1 MPHVVETVSAGE
13 LKFEIYDDGDCVL
26 INSPGG
32 FVQLSRSL
40 IARLAGNG
48 VPSGQASA
56 RKSEGATLTVTGPAN
71 VRKVET
77 GPGWQ
82 CTFQD
87 GGQTICHVYETR
99 TQARAGS
106 LKNRI
111 GVAGRIA

>member
-1 MPHVVETVSAGE
+1 MPHVVDTVSEGE

-40 IARLAGNG
+40 IARLAGKG
-48 VPSGQASA
+48 VPSRHTAQKAEGSA
-56 RKSEGATLTVTGPAN
+56 PTTSGPVNIRKL
-71 VRKVET
+71 ET

-87 GGQTICHVYETR
+87 GGHATCHVYETR

-106 LKNRI
+106 LKNDI